1 MTDAPGDGP
10 REVLLD
16 VAAIQAEVTRLAA
29 AISADYADRRLHL
42 VGVLKSAAVFVA
54 DLMRALAVPATV
66 DFIAT
71 GPYNPASASGVVR
84 LRKDLDDPLEGLD
97 VLLVEGVCGSG
108 RTLAYLLRNFATRNP
123 ASLATCVLLAKRRE
137 RLADV
142 RLDYVGR
149 EIDDVLVVGYGLGLE
164 ERHRQLPHVA
174 RVS

>member
-1 MTDAPGDGP
+1 MAPPGDDPG
-10 REVLLD
+10 EVLLD
-16 VAAIQAEVTRLAA
+16 EASIQAEVARLGA

-42 VGVLKSAAVFVA
+42 VGVLKSAAVFLA
-54 DLMRALAVPATV
+54 DLMRALTVPATV

-71 GPYNPASASGVVR
+71 GPYGPASASGVVR
-84 LRKDLDDPLEGLD
+84 IRKELDEPLEGRD
-97 VLLVEGVCGSG
+97 VLVVEGVCGSG

-149 EIDDVLVVGYGLGLE
+149 EIEDVLVVGYGLGLD
-164 ERHRQLPHVA
+164 ERHRHLPHVA